1 MEKVFKFFLCV
12 LLWIVSASARSSATG
27 IDQPNVIFAMADD
40 LGWGDVQY
48 NNGKAATPNLKEM
61 ARSSNTILLQ
71 RYYSGGPV
79 CSPTRGTVL
88 TGRNHNRYCVWNA
101 NVGRGTADFVI
112 PERMPLPPSEITVAE
127 VMKEAGYS
135 TAMFGKWHLG
145 DFKKLEKGN
154 KKWPISHP
162 GMHGF
167 DEWWST
173 ERSAGSC
180 TLNCGCFQ
188 NATCVNG
195 HYSGPPACNNY
206 YTIDTNNSGGL
217 KEWPDAIPGDDSH
230 FLFTLAENYIREQ
243 VKLQKPF
250 FLYLPFHTVH
260 IRYIATD
267 KMRERY
273 LKENGYTED
282 QADYFGAITAMDEVI
297 GKLRKLLKELGIK
310 DNTLFWFSSDNGA
323 LHNSPGSV
331 NGLRGYKTLLY
342 EGGVRVPGMIEW
354 PDVISSNKVSWF
366 PVISSD
372 LLPTVHDILGVKP
385 SDDRPI
391 DGISILPFL
400 QGKTEQRN
408 HSMYWG
414 FDINGNFNG
423 NYNMSTSGDQYKLL
437 ASYENGTVVRYY
449 LYDLLNDLKET
460 TDLKDKFPTI
470 ANELLSQ
477 IDDWRKSVMKSVD
490 KVGCLGTGDILYFDN
505 YTD

>member
-1 MEKVFKFFLCV
+1 MAKVFRLLLCV
-12 LLWIVSASARSSATG
+12 LLLIVSEATG
-27 IDQPNVIFAMADD
+27 EDRPNIIFAMADD

-48 NNGKAATPNLKEM
+48 NNGKAATPNLNEM
-61 ARSSNTILLQ
+61 AHSPNTILLQ

-88 TGRNHNRYCVWNA
+88 TGRNHNRYCVWSANA
-101 NVGRGTADFVI
+101 GGNTADFVR
-112 PERMPLPPSEITVAE
+112 PETMPLPLSEITVAE
-127 VMKEAGYS
+127 VMRQAGYS

-154 KKWPISHP
+154 EKWPISHP

-180 TLNCGCFQ
+180 TINCGCFSI
-188 NATCVNG
+188 ATCVNG
-195 HYSGPPACNNY
+195 HYKEPPTCTNY
-206 YTIDTNNSGGL
+206 YTYTNNSGDL
-217 KEWPDAIPGDDSH
+217 EEWPDAIPGDDTH
-230 FLFTLAENYIREQ
+230 FLFTLAEKYIREQ
-243 VKLQKPF
+243 AKSQKPF

-267 KMRERY
+267 EMREKY
-273 LKENGYTED
+273 LKQNYTEE

-297 GKLRKLLKELGIK
+297 GELRSLLKELRIK
-310 DNTLFWFSSDNGA
+310 DNTLFWFASDNGA

-372 LLPTVHDILGVKP
+372 LLPTVRDILGVKP

-400 QGKTEQRN
+400 QGKMDHRN
-408 HSMYWG
+408 HSIYWG
-414 FDINGNFNG
+414 YDIHGNFNG
-423 NYNMSTSGDQYKLL
+423 KYNMSTSGDQYKLM
-437 ASYENGTVVRYY
+437 ATYENGKVLRHY
-449 LYDLLNDLKET
+449 LYDLLNDLGET
-460 TDLKDKFPTI
+460 TDLKDKLPTI
-470 ANELLSQ
+470 ANKLLNQ
-477 IDDWRKSVMKSVD
+477 IEEWRKSVMESVD
-490 KVGCLGTGDILYFDN
+490 KVGCLGTGDISYFN
-505 YTD
+505 N